1 MGLPCSTRF
10 LNPKHARS
18 HKIGRN
24 TKQYPMFQIQMFKTA
39 AIGNVANNGFV
50 FDIWSFDI

>member
-10 LNPKHARS
+10 LNPKS
-18 HKIGRN
+18 EIRN
-24 TKQYPMFQIQMFKTA
+24 LKQYTMFQIQMFKTA
-39 AIGNVANNGFV
+39 AIVNVAKNGFV

>member
-10 LNPKHARS
+10 LNPKS
-18 HKIGRN
+18 EIRN

-39 AIGNVANNGFV
+39 AIVNVANNGFV